1 MIIMKFKEL
10 KPMSA
15 GDLDNKLS
23 DLRKELMKQN
33 TQRVTG
39 TQLKNSKMISNLR
52 KDIARILSLKS
63 VKSKEQSREQ
73 LNGKVK

>member
-1 MIIMKFKEL
+1 MKFKEL

-15 GDLDNKLS
+15 GDLNNKLS

-63 VKSKEQSREQ
+63 VKSRE
-73 LNGKVK
+73 

>member
-39 TQLKNSKMISNLR
+39 TQLKNSKMIKNLR
-52 KDIARILSLKS
+52 KDIARILSIKS
-63 VKSKEQSREQ
+63 VKTREQKKEQ
-73 LNGKVK
+73 LK